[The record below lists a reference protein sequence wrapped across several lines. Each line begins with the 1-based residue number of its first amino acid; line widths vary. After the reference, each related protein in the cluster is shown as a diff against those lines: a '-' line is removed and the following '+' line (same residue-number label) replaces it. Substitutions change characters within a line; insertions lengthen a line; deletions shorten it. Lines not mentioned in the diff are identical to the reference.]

1 MANHDK
7 RIIPYGLNLNSIPEE
22 DPDCKA
28 LIPVS
33 DATPLAAIPTRPNS
47 YSQSYFAQPVLA
59 APPQPFLLEDKPL
72 KGPVI

>member
-7 RIIPYGLNLNSIPEE
+7 RIIPYGLDLNFIPEE

-33 DATPLAAIPTRPNS
+33 DATALAAIPPRPHS
-47 YSQSYFAQPVLA
+47 YSQSYFAHLVLA
-59 APPQPFLLEDKPL
+59 APP
-72 KGPVI
+72 